1 MLKFSYKKLLK
12 KLIDLEME
20 GTELMNKV
28 NISTSTFHKIKNG

>member
-1 MLKFSYKKLLK
+1 MLKCTARNYFK